1 MARKAGARR
10 KETIGFIGL
19 GLMGRAFSRNLIED
33 GHRVVGAD
41 PDPAARRKFKRLGG
55 ETLPSS
61 RETAEAADVLFVSV
75 PNSKISLECAAGES
89 GYLAAAPARKP
100 GAVLDA
106 TTSDPADAR
115 EIARLCAARGF
126 SFMEACVSGNSEN
139 VAGRSG
145 LFLLGGA
152 ERTHRRVKGL
162 LRRLLSDQIHCGPA
176 GAGAT
181 MKVLINYLTC
191 LQRCAIAETLR
202 MGLRSGVRGDLLLD
216 ALTRSAAD
224 SRQLRNRGPR
234 MIHRRFS
241 KPVSALDVLAKDIRL
256 GLSLARSA
264 SALTPVGDVCL
275 PVFAEGQ
282 ELGYGHLDSAAVYK
296 VFEAR
301 EKAGG

>member
-1 MARKAGARR
+1 MTGKAGAKRR
-10 KETIGFIGL
+10 ETIGFIGL
-19 GLMGRAFSRNLIED
+19 GLMGRAFSKNLIED

-41 PDPAARRKFKRLGG
+41 PDPAARRKFRRLGG
-55 ETLPSS
+55 ETRPFPK
-61 RETAEAADVLFVSV
+61 EAAEAADFLFVSV

-89 GYLAAAPARKP
+89 GYLAADPKRKP
-100 GAVLDA
+100 GAVLDT
-106 TTSDPADAR
+106 TTSDPDDAR
-115 EIARLCAARGF
+115 ALARLCAKRGF
-126 SFMEACVSGNSEN
+126 PFMEACVSGNSEN

-162 LRRLLSDQIHCGPA
+162 LGRLLSDQIHCGPA

-191 LQRCAIAETLR
+191 LERCAIAETLR
-202 MGLRSGVRGDLLLD
+202 MGLRSGVKGDLLLD

-224 SRQLRNRGPR
+224 GRQLRNRGPR
-234 MIHRRFS
+234 MIRRRFS
-241 KPVSALDVLAKDIRL
+241 KPVSALDVLAKDMKL
-256 GLSLARSA
+256 GIALARSA
-264 SALTPVGDVCL
+264 SANTPVGDACL

-282 ELGYGHLDSAAVYK
+282 RLGFGHLDSAAVYK

-301 EKAGG
+301 EKARG